1 MLTRIISGIIM
12 GVSVL
17 ALLLYCSWPYFAVL
31 VALAALVGAD
41 EYQRMVTPQRGRGA
55 RLYLGVIAMCLALS
69 PVIGQVAP
77 STVHLAT
84 SISLWAVAYLC
95 IAARHLR
102 RPLPLAESAGRV
114 SLDALGAL
122 YLGATLPGLLGLR
135 LLDLERGWA
144 WVLLAM
150 LITFGGD
157 TGGYFAGRALG
168 GKLFGERRLAPQLS
182 PKKTWEGYLG
192 GVLLGTGGAFLA
204 RSQFAICEALT
215 PADCVALGVVGV
227 TLGVAGDLFESMLKR
242 SAGVKDSGSLIPG
255 HGGVLDRIDALL
267 FVAPAL
273 YLYLA
278 IRFSTLG

>member
-1 MLTRIISGIIM
+1 MLTRIISGVIM

-31 VALAALVGAD
+31 VALAALIGAD
-41 EYQRMVTPQRGRGA
+41 EYQRMVTPQRGRAG
-55 RLYLGVIAMCLALS
+55 RVYLGIIAMTLSLS
-69 PVIGQVAP
+69 PVIGQMNLPPKLYA
-77 STVHLAT
+77 TT
-84 SISLWAVAYLC
+84 SISLWAIAYLM

-102 RPLPLAESAGRV
+102 RPLPLKESAGRV

-168 GKLFGERRLAPQLS
+168 GKLFGDRRLAPQLS

-192 GVLLGTGGAFLA
+192 GLALGTGGAFFA
-204 RSQFAICEALT
+204 RDTFEVCAQLS
-215 PADCVALGVVGV
+215 PVDCVALGVVGV

-242 SAGVKDSGSLIPG
+242 SAGVKDSGTLIPG

-273 YLYLA
+273 YFYLSLRLPA
-278 IRFSTLG
+278 